1 MVQKKNITLVIS
13 TMRSGGAERVM
24 SKLANYF
31 SSKGHKVT
39 LVTFVPPSEKPFYT
53 LDKRITQLPLNQ
65 LNFNESKIIRLK
77 NIVKSIFTLRSTLK
91 KNAPD
96 VVISFMETV
105 NVATLLA
112 GYKLGIPTIV
122 SERIDPKYHI
132 LYPIKIQ
139 SVFNKIR
146 NKTYSW
152 AHALVAQTQ
161 SALDF
166 FSKPIQEHAVIIPN
180 PVNAPKYDNYEVAEQ
195 VQNIISVGRLCV
207 QKDHVTLIKAFAK
220 IQEKNPDIKLTI
232 YGEGSEREN
241 LENLISELKLM
252 DSISLPGTT
261 SNIEQKL
268 FESDIFVFPSLYE
281 GFPNALCEAMAIG
294 LPTIGSNCSGN
305 VDVIK
310 HNENGFIFNLKD
322 ENELYEQMSMFINN
336 FSLRKHL
343 SSKAQKISIDY
354 SQDKI
359 YAKWDRLLENIKS
372 TGDHA

>member
-13 TMRSGGAERVM
+13 TMRPGGAERVM

-31 SSKGHKVT
+31 ASKGHKIT
-39 LVTFVPPSEKPFYT
+39 LITFVSQSEKPFYA
-53 LDKRITQLPLNQ
+53 LDQRITQLRLNCLSYHKNLFVYG
-65 LNFNESKIIRLK
+65 LNVIKCLY
-77 NIVKSIFTLRSTLK
+77 VLRKALK
-91 KNAPD
+91 KTAPD
-96 VVISFMETV
+96 VVISFMESV

-112 GYKLGIPTIV
+112 GYKLGIPTVV

-132 LYPIKIQ
+132 LYPLKIQ
-139 SVFNKIR
+139 QFFNMLRYKVYHW
-146 NKTYSW
+146 T
-152 AHALVAQTQ
+152 HALVAQTQ

-166 FSKPIQEHAVIIPN
+166 FPKSIQEHAVIIPN
-180 PVNAPKYDNYEVAEQ
+180 PVNAPKYDNYEVAEK

-220 IQEKNPDIKLTI
+220 IQEKNTDIKLTI
-232 YGEGSEREN
+232 YGEGPERAN

-252 DSISLPGTT
+252 DYISLPGTT
-261 SNIEQKL
+261 SDIEQKL
-268 FESDIFVFPSLYE
+268 FESDMFVFPSLYE

-294 LPTIGSNCSGN
+294 LPVIGSNCSGN

-322 ENELYEQMSMFINN
+322 ENELYEQMSKLINSL
-336 FSLRKHL
+336 SLRKHL

-372 TGDHA
+372 TGDQA